1 MERHRDVARVRHA
14 LTIPWG
20 RTVAVVVATVV
31 VTATACTSSPSDTE
45 RSVGPSPPSPTATSA
60 SPSEPAE
67 PSETPTPEPAPGQ
80 IVVPVPEPSGL
91 VTAFGSVWVESGG
104 NDLWKVSRFGK
115 VQARIQDVIRPSDG
129 QSFPTLAAGF
139 GSIWTIRNSQ
149 VLRIDPGSDDVV
161 ARVTLPGKG
170 FSLSIATDG
179 VWVLC
184 CSGYIRLV
192 RIAADTN
199 AIDRSEREG
208 TSSAGFSTGPGVVW
222 WINSSE
228 AASVSKVESASWH
241 ETYIPTPFYVQ
252 QVVVTP
258 TWAWLIGDDQ
268 IGRIAVG
275 GSKVMRTKLEIP
287 RQVLS
292 ATYADGTVWLYSGNL
307 TGFDAETGAIVAH
320 VQANGFEPYDS
331 IAGVGVL
338 AARIWTADPFRDR
351 LVGVRRP

>member
-1 MERHRDVARVRHA
+1 VRYPLIRDTRRA
-14 LTIPWG
+14 
-20 RTVAVVVATVV
+20 VAVVAAMVV
-31 VTATACTSSPSDTE
+31 VTATACTSSPSDTK
-45 RSVGPSPPSPTATSA
+45 RSDGPSPSSPTASA
-60 SPSEPAE
+60 PA
-67 PSETPTPEPAPGQ
+67 PSETAEPTPTPTPAPVPGQ
-80 IVVPVPEPSGL
+80 VVVPVPEPSGL
-91 VTAFGSVWVESGG
+91 VTAFGSVWVQSGG
-104 NDLWKVSRFGK
+104 DDLWKVSRFGR
-115 VQARIQDVIRPSDG
+115 VQARIHDVIRPSDG
-129 QSFPTLAAGF
+129 QSFPTVAAGF

-149 VLRIDPGSDDVV
+149 VLRIDPGSNDVV

-170 FSLSIATDG
+170 FALSIATDG

-192 RIAADTN
+192 RIAAVTN
-199 AIDRSEREG
+199 TIDRSEREG

-228 AASVSKVESASWH
+228 AASVSKVETASWH
-241 ETYIPTPFYVQ
+241 ETYIGTPFYVQ

-258 TWAWLIGDDQ
+258 TWAWLIDEAR

-275 GSKVMRTKLEIP
+275 GSKVMRTKLAIP

-320 VQANGFEPYDS
+320 VHANGFEPYDS